1 MRNVTSS
8 SYGFL
13 KGTGKTKGVAD
24 ISGECLDYNHIE
36 MPCLKNIVKVPVVA
50 SFVCFPCCM

>member
-8 SYGFL
+8 SYGLL

-24 ISGECLDYNHIE
+24 ISGECLGYNLIE
-36 MPCLKNIVKVPVVA
+36 MSCLVA
-50 SFVCFPCCM
+50 SSKALDLRRLSGETFE